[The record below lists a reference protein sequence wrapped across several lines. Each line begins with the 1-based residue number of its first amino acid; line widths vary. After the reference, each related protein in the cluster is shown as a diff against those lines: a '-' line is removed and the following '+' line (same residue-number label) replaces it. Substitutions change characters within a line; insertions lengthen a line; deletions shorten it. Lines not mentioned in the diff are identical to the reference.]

1 MTIEN
6 EERKPQQQSGS
17 RRNLTTTMMRGIG
30 LIVAL
35 LATACS
41 PAEKEAPV
49 HPTRPTGTLI
59 IGNKGEDSVSFV
71 DLETGRELGRQET
84 GPNPHEVAL
93 SPDGRQVAVVS
104 YGGSSIDVF
113 DVSTRAAVRRIDLGA
128 NTAPHGIVWLADGR
142 IVATTEGSDALV
154 LISPDLQSVSALS
167 TGQEGSHMVAVSP
180 VAERAYVANMGSKS
194 VTVIDL
200 RAGTKLRDIPAGN
213 QPEGIA
219 LTPDGRQL
227 WVADREGDTVYVFDT
242 TSMAELG
249 QVRVGKTPIRVVIS
263 PDGRTAVTS
272 NYGGG
277 DLTMIDVETR
287 QVTRTVPV
295 SGQAAF
301 NQVTILFSRDGSRL
315 YLAETGIDRIAE
327 VDFASGKVLGRLPAG
342 KNGDGLA
349 IAP

>member
-1 MTIEN
+1 
-6 EERKPQQQSGS
+6 
-17 RRNLTTTMMRGIG
+17 MRMVG

-41 PAEKEAPV
+41 PAEKDVRA
-49 HPTRPTGTLI
+49 HPNRPTGTLI
-59 IGNKGEDSVSFV
+59 VANKGEDSVSFI
-71 DLETGRELGRQET
+71 DLDTGRELGRQET

-93 SPDGRQVAVVS
+93 SPDGRQVAVAS

-113 DVSTRAAVRRIDLGA
+113 DVSTRALARRIDLSP

-142 IVATTEGSDALV
+142 IVATTEGTKTLTV
-154 LISPDLQSVSALS
+154 VSPDLQSVSAIA
-167 TGQEGSHMVAVSP
+167 TGQEGSHMVVISP
-180 VAERAYVANMGSKS
+180 GAERAYVANMGSKS
-194 VTVIDL
+194 VSVIDL
-200 RAGTKLRDIPAGN
+200 RAGTKLRDLPAGN

-219 LTPDGRQL
+219 LTSDGRQL
-227 WVADREGDTVYVFDT
+227 WVADREGDKVHVFDT

-249 QVRVGKTPIRVVIS
+249 QVPVGKTPIRVAIS
-263 PDGRTAVTS
+263 PDGRSAVTS

-277 DLTMIDVETR
+277 DLTIIEVETR
-287 QVTRTVPV
+287 RVTRTVTV

-315 YLAETGIDRIAE
+315 YLAETGIDRVAE

-342 KNGDGLA
+342 KDGDGLT

>member
-1 MTIEN
+1 
-6 EERKPQQQSGS
+6 
-17 RRNLTTTMMRGIG
+17 
-30 LIVAL
+30 
-35 LATACS
+35 
-41 PAEKEAPV
+41 
-49 HPTRPTGTLI
+49 
-59 IGNKGEDSVSFV
+59 
-71 DLETGRELGRQET
+71 
-84 GPNPHEVAL
+84 
-93 SPDGRQVAVVS
+93 
-104 YGGSSIDVF
+104 
-113 DVSTRAAVRRIDLGA
+113 
-128 NTAPHGIVWLADGR
+128 
-142 IVATTEGSDALV
+142 
-154 LISPDLQSVSALS
+154 
-167 TGQEGSHMVAVSP
+167 MVAVSP
-180 VAERAYVANMGSKS
+180 AAERAYVANMGSKS

-200 RAGTKLRDIPAGN
+200 RAGTKLRDIPVGN

-242 TSMAELG
+242 TSLAELG